1 MHCLFGCLGFL
12 APRLAIVLL
21 ALFSD
26 YLARAYETLLWPLL
40 GFLFLPLTTLAYAF
54 ACNEVQNETTRTVIV
69 VLAVLVDVGVIGGGV
84 RERGRKGERA

>member
-1 MHCLFGCLGFL
+1 MHCLVGCLAFL

-40 GFLFLPLTTLAYAF
+40 GFLFLPVTTLAYAF
-54 ACNEVQNETTRTVIV
+54 ARNEVNNETTRTVIV
-69 VLAVLVDVGVIGGGV
+69 VLAVLFDLGVIGRGL
-84 RERGRKGERA
+84 RERRQEGKRA